1 MQDCVGAGAMCLV
14 LEDLPDILFVANVH
28 QARCAQSIIHQDVE
42 ENFDGSYA
50 FCSGDLGHS
59 TARIV
64 FDVLVVT
71 GADLDVRSC
80 YLWEDLPGSIPSL
93 WGYHDRHRI
102 Q

>member
-14 LEDLPDILFVANVH
+14 LKDLPDILFVANVH

-42 ENFDGSYA
+42 EDFDGSYT
-50 FCSGDLGHS
+50 FCSGDLGHP

-71 GADLDVRSC
+71 GADLDFSS
-80 YLWEDLPGSIPSL
+80 YHLWEDLPGSTPSL
-93 WGYHDRHRI
+93 LVYHDRHHI